1 MADAE
6 CTDEA
11 NHSFDADADADV
23 DADADSDADADA
35 DGDGDAW
42 SSDGDIGPKDNSP
55 SRYSGDNIRDTDKG
69 AYRDDGVGV
78 AVAAAVGAVDVAVA
92 ADVDVN
98 VDG

>member
-11 NHSFDADADADV
+11 NHSFV
-23 DADADSDADADA
+23 ADADA

-78 AVAAAVGAVDVAVA
+78 AAAAAVRAVDVA

>member
-11 NHSFDADADADV
+11 NHSFDADADAD
-23 DADADSDADADA
+23 ADA
-35 DGDGDAW
+35 DGDIDAW

-69 AYRDDGVGV
+69 AFRDDGVGV
-78 AVAAAVGAVDVAVA
+78 AVAAAVGAVDVA

>member
-11 NHSFDADADADV
+11 NHSF
-23 DADADSDADADA
+23 DADADA

-78 AVAAAVGAVDVAVA
+78 GVAAAAAVGAVDVA